1 MSMIRT
7 PITKE
12 QVLAGLV
19 TPQTLAQTKK
29 PAKKKKFVN
38 VDSIIHDKPST
49 KVLKKW
55 LQTNI
60 DQIEEDQNV
69 LTLYSQ

>member
-1 MSMIRT
+1 MIRT

-12 QVLAGLV
+12 QVLAGTV
-19 TPQTLAQTKK
+19 VPSTMGKKK
-29 PAKKKKFVN
+29 PEVKKKFIN
-38 VDSIIHDKPST
+38 VDTIIHEKPSN

-55 LQTNI
+55 LATNI
-60 DQIEEDQNV
+60 AQIEEDQNV

>member
-1 MSMIRT
+1 MSFIRT

-12 QVLAGLV
+12 QVLAGTV
-19 TPQTLAQTKK
+19 VPQTMGKEKAK
-29 PAKKKKFVN
+29 PKKKFVN
-38 VDSIIHDKPST
+38 VETIIREKPSN

-55 LQTNI
+55 LITNI
-60 DQIEEDQNV
+60 EQIEADQNV